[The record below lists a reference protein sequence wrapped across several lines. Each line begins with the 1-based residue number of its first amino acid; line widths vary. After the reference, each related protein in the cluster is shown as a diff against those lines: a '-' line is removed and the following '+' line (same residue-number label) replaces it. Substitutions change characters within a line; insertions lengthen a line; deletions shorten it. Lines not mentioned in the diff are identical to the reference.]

1 MFAECTEG
9 LPTPTRHIWRRSQVQ
24 NKTSSQAGF
33 NRISSCLSP
42 TRGRRHLLPRGFCE
56 FLFLKHVGVPWQ
68 GDLSR
73 ITFVI
78 IIHPSFFHLLVCFL
92 VGFVFVFDVQSGFVA
107 QSSFDLLADPSV
119 FASQIPRALD
129 AHHCTYWV
137 CFLFKKNR

>member
-9 LPTPTRHIWRRSQVQ
+9 LPTPTRHRWRRSQVQ

-33 NRISSCLSP
+33 NRIPSCLSP
-42 TRGRRHLLPRGFCE
+42 TRGRRHLLPHGFCE

-78 IIHPSFFHLLVCFL
+78 IIHPSFFICWCVL
-92 VGFVFVFDVQSGFVA
+92 VGFVFIFGVQSGFVA
-107 QSSFDLLADPSV
+107 QSSFDLLGLRDPSV

-129 AHHCTYWV
+129 TRHCTYWV
-137 CFLFKKNR
+137 CFLF